1 MVAES
6 RKACGMKPRR
16 RPHVLD
22 KVRTGKFAE
31 GAKGPFSSDIMMRMA
46 MVLNHLAKK
55 SMTIEEVRAELNT
68 YFSDWFGKRTLN
80 HVPSDAFRRT
90 LLVDRMVGFVDQI
103 RAGGPVQPLWN

>member
-1 MVAES
+1 MATES
-6 RKACGMKPRR
+6 GKTCGMKPRR

-22 KVRTGKFAE
+22 KIRTGKYAE

-46 MVLNHLAKK
+46 MVPNHLAKK
-55 SMTIEEVRAELNT
+55 SMTLEEVGTELNT

-90 LLVDRMVGFVDQI
+90 LLVDRMVGFVEQM
-103 RAGGPVQPLWN
+103 RAGGTVQPLWN